1 MSDPLAPY
9 YFPWPFG
16 QQGFAKLIS
25 KPDIFA
31 GAFKES
37 ILANLNY
44 RLMGTGLAQSGNILI
59 QSVALNQNMLTVT
72 FSPEGTRLLGLGQL
86 SVMGNGSRPILV
98 DAAGRTVEIA
108 RLTPNVLQR
117 LAAISGVVVSV
128 AHVISAAD
136 LAHRIKL
143 METKL
148 DLLIAYRR
156 IDQEAKLERVF
167 YAAREL
173 CAGPISPDERQRL
186 WQLRQE
192 LRELRIVLRK
202 EWQRELEQIAQQRV
216 APRNVFLDLLG
227 QREQNDRL
235 Q

>member
-1 MSDPLAPY
+1 M
-9 YFPWPFG
+9 
-16 QQGFAKLIS
+16 
-25 KPDIFA
+25 
-31 GAFKES
+31 
-37 ILANLNY
+37 
-44 RLMGTGLAQSGNILI
+44 I
-59 QSVALNQNMLTVT
+59 QTV
-72 FSPEGTRLLGLGQL
+72 
-86 SVMGNGSRPILV
+86 
-98 DAAGRTVEIA
+98 
-108 RLTPNVLQR
+108 
-117 LAAISGVVVSV
+117 AAISSAVVSV

-136 LAHRIKL
+136 LAHRMKQ

-148 DLLIAYRR
+148 DLLIVHRR

-202 EWQRELEQIAQQRV
+202 EWQRELKQIAQQQV

-235 Q
+235 QRQQWREKFDQALIYPFLIEFMLRFEVVLAMASRDEVAYSQSLRDELTAIEQVVNYLDDQTQSRGLGYQFVADYRRLLDDYRLFGQALGSNPFIQQLP